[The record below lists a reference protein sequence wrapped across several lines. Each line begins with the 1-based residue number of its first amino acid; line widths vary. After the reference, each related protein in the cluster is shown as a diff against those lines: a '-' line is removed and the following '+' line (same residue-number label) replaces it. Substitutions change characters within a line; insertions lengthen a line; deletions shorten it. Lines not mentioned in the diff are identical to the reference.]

1 MRIGIQQKLGAVV
14 LILMAISLGIIALAY
29 SGFENLHGQA
39 DKGAKYFLEFS
50 TVTQLQVAIERKVAP
65 IKLFLISGSEEQI
78 DRYESAEKEFHRLLS
93 ELKKNPTVHGRKL
106 ILINEIELHDNHIKE
121 IAETIF
127 EAPGGIDQEIRMENA
142 EEVDH
147 HFEEVTKLVE
157 EWRKLDTKEVEES
170 LVKVEAI
177 YDVERQLIAS
187 SLAILIIGAA
197 ISFSVTQF
205 VIKPIIELHKGV
217 ENISKG
223 GDEFIPQIRTHDE
236 IQDLAEAFSR
246 MVRNL
251 RAEEKMAAK
260 IQNRLLPQKKLQTPG
275 VHIQARQF
283 SARVV
288 GGDWFDYYQYEDE
301 IRILIADASGKGVP
315 GALLATVGMSAIRAE
330 PKFSSTIEQVLI
342 KANKTVSYRFGR
354 ADFITLFSAQ
364 FSQKDNRFH
373 YINCGHEP
381 PLHFKAKD
389 QTWTLMDCSPG
400 LPLGISVDLFRPKRR
415 KIVLDPGDKVLLY
428 TDGLHSVRDEKKDF
442 LGVWAIRDWLNKQ
455 EELSIDSLMDKLLDK
470 VVAYNHGPISDDI
483 TLLGLEMTAAADKQI
498 HNIPSDSRAEKAP
511 T

>member
-1 MRIGIQQKLGAVV
+1 MRIGIRQKLGAVV
-14 LILMAISLGIIALAY
+14 FILMAISLGIIALAY

-39 DKGAKYFLEFS
+39 DKGAKHFLEFS
-50 TVTQLQVAIERKVAP
+50 TVTQLQIAIERKVTP

-78 DRYESAEKEFHRLLS
+78 DRYESAEKEFHLLLTK
-93 ELKKNPTVHGRKL
+93 LKKNPTIHSREL
-106 ILINEIELHDNHIKE
+106 ILINQIELHDKHIKE
-121 IAETIF
+121 IAEMIF
-127 EAPGGIDQEIRMENA
+127 EAPAGIDQEIKMENA

-147 HFEEVTKLVE
+147 HFEEVVGLGE
-157 EWRKLDTKEVEES
+157 EWRKLDTIEVEKS
-170 LVKVEAI
+170 LVKIDAI
-177 YDVERQLIAS
+177 YDVEKQLIAS
-187 SLAILIIGAA
+187 SLAILIIGAI

-205 VIKPIIELHKGV
+205 ITKPIIELHKAV
-217 ENISKG
+217 ENVDSGGLEYVSK
-223 GDEFIPQIRTHDE
+223 IKTRDE

-246 MVRNL
+246 MVQNL
-251 RAEEKMAAK
+251 RAEEEMAAK
-260 IQNRLLPQKKLQTPG
+260 IQNRLLPQKKLKTAG

-288 GGDWFDYYQYEDE
+288 GGDWFDYYEYKDE
-301 IRILIADASGKGVP
+301 IRILIADASGKGMP

-342 KANKTVSYRFGR
+342 KANRTVSHRFGG

-381 PLHFKAKD
+381 PLHYRAKD

-415 KIVLDPGDKVLLY
+415 TIILDPGDKILLY
-428 TDGLHSVRDEKKDF
+428 TDGLHNVRNEKRDF
-442 LGVWAIRDWLNKQ
+442 LGISAIRDLLNDHK
-455 EELSIDSLMDKLLDK
+455 ELAIEPLMDKLLDK
-470 VVAYNHGPISDDI
+470 VVSYSHGPIDDDV
-483 TLLGLEMTAAADKQI
+483 TLLGLEMTVAADKQVE
-498 HNIPSDSRAEKAP
+498 NLPSDIHAEKTP